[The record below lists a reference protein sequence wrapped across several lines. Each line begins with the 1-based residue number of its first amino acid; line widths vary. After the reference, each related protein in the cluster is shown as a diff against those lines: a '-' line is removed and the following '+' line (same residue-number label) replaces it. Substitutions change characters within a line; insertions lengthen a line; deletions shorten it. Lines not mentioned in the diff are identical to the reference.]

1 MQLTPFSPD
10 GSAPFEFQA
19 SLGGNNYFV
28 KVLYNNYANR
38 YYVQGT
44 DTQNNIAFFSPMTAS
59 PTGFDINLS
68 IGFGSLIYRLSTNSF
83 EAT

>member
-1 MQLTPFSPD
+1 MQITPFAPN
-10 GSAPFEFQA
+10 GTTPFEFQA
-19 SLGGNNYFV
+19 SLAGNNYFV

-44 DTQNNIAFFSPMTAS
+44 DTQNNVAFFTPMVAS
-59 PTGFDINLS
+59 PVGFDINLS
-68 IGFGSLIYRLSTNSF
+68 IGFGSLIYRLSTNNF